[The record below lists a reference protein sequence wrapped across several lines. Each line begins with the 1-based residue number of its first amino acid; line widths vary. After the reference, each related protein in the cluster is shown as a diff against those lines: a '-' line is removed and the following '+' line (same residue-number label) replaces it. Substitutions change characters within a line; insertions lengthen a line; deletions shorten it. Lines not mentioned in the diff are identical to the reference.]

1 VINNIILTATTP
13 QQELLRIMANER
25 CQILP
30 LSTIIQAQNCSIA
43 LPLDT
48 PITISR
54 DLADSTLANGS
65 LLGELEELNKEVDRT
80 RERYPKA
87 WSRKMTM
94 LIQINNIWKLISS
107 RGTNTAI
114 PFSL

>member
-1 VINNIILTATTP
+1 
-13 QQELLRIMANER
+13 MANER

-30 LSTIIQAQNCSIA
+30 LSTIIQEQNCSIA

-54 DLADSTLANGS
+54 DLADSTLANDS

-80 RERYPKA
+80 
-87 WSRKMTM
+87 M

-107 RGTNTAI
+107 RERTPPYRSVCNHMSYNWKGYDIYAKMHTFAEH
-114 PFSL
+114 LKQY

>member
-1 VINNIILTATTP
+1 
-13 QQELLRIMANER
+13 
-25 CQILP
+25 LP
-30 LSTIIQAQNCSIA
+30 LSTIIQEQNCSIA

-107 RGTNTAI
+107 RERTPPYRSVCNHMSYNWKGYDIYAKMHTFAEH
-114 PFSL
+114 LKQY